1 MQELSAISSQSC
13 QASDCHCRKMLHR
26 LDQICEL
33 QWQSEE
39 RQIWLPMAGGSCTGW
54 SNLRSIVP
62 IYEVYRYVIYFLNF
76 DPKSRNLLP
85 FFGLKL
91 QIKPLQTIQKN
102 KNVPKPPKSGTYSN
116 KHNTIFLLL
125 WLFPMLRQIY
135 LREYLFPPM
144 RKIRKHIVWLY

>member
-1 MQELSAISSQSC
+1 MSPCYA
-13 QASDCHCRKMLHR
+13 
-26 LDQICEL
+26 
-33 QWQSEE
+33 
-39 RQIWLPMAGGSCTGW
+39 
-54 SNLRSIVP
+54 
-62 IYEVYRYVIYFLNF
+62 IYFLNF

-125 WLFPMLRQIY
+125 WQFPMLRQIY
-135 LREYLFPPM
+135 LREYLKVDKVEFCRRRVNATVTRFHRIGRRDPTTSPTQNGSNSTKANIS
-144 RKIRKHIVWLY
+144 R